1 VSGVLRAA
9 CPAHVLDGRF
19 WRAYGITMRPY
30 LLFVSGITGIA
41 GMSLVTAV
49 PPGALVALGVVF
61 FLAYGFG
68 QALTDCFQ
76 TDTDALSAPY
86 RPLVQ
91 GIVRARDVFVVS
103 LAGLIGCAAV
113 LVAFNP
119 AALVP
124 AALTVVG
131 LATYTWF
138 KRRWWGGPWYNA
150 WIVSLVVLLGYLAAS
165 GAADAP
171 VSVTPDLIG
180 IMLTAL
186 AAYANFVLAGYFK
199 DVEADRTTGYRT
211 LPVAFGRAMS
221 AWVSDGVALLAFL
234 GAMIVLARATLTG
247 LVAATPFVVVGAV
260 AAVVAQ
266 IRLHRVV
273 SDRDA
278 HRAIAP
284 VVHAYILLL
293 AGLAAA
299 QQPRWLPALALV
311 YLAFIGV
318 LARRPMAEQI

>member
-1 VSGVLRAA
+1 
-9 CPAHVLDGRF
+9 
-19 WRAYGITMRPY
+19 MRPY

-41 GMSLVTAV
+41 GMSLVPDVPAYAV
-49 PPGALVALGVVF
+49 LVLGIVF

-76 TDTDALSAPY
+76 TDTDALSASY

-91 GIVRARDVFVVS
+91 GTVRARDVFAVS
-103 LAGLIGCAAV
+103 LVGLTGCAAV
-113 LVAFNP
+113 LVVFHP

-124 AALTVVG
+124 AALTVIG

-150 WIVSLVVLLGYLAAS
+150 WIVSLVVLLGYLAAG
-165 GAADAP
+165 GAAGAP
-171 VSVTPDLIG
+171 DRVTPSLVG
-180 IMLTAL
+180 VMLAAL
-186 AAYANFVLAGYFK
+186 AAYANFVLTGYYK
-199 DVEADRTTGYRT
+199 DIEADRATGYRT
-211 LPVAFGRAMS
+211 LPVVFGRATS
-221 AWVSDGVALLAFL
+221 AWVSDVLALLAF
-234 GAMIVLARATLTG
+234 GFAGVVLASAARAG
-247 LVAATPFVVVGAV
+247 LVAAAPFVAGGAV

-273 SDRDA
+273 NDREA

-299 QQPRWLPALALV
+299 QRPLWLPALALV
-311 YLAFIGV
+311 YLAFVGV

>member
-1 VSGVLRAA
+1 VSGIVRAA
-9 CPAHVLDGRF
+9 SPAHLLEGRF

-41 GMSLVTAV
+41 GMSLVPDVA
-49 PPGALVALGVVF
+49 PIALTALGVVF

-91 GIVRARDVFVVS
+91 GSVRVRDVFAVS
-103 LAGLIGCAAV
+103 LAGLIGCAVV

-124 AALTVVG
+124 AILTVIG

-150 WIVSLVVLLGYLAAS
+150 WIVSLVVLLGYLAAGGS
-165 GAADAP
+165 VGLSVA
-171 VSVTPDLIG
+171 VTPSLVG
-180 IMLTAL
+180 TMLTAL
-186 AAYANFVLAGYFK
+186 AAYANFVLTGYFK
-199 DVEADRTTGYRT
+199 DIEADRATGYRT
-211 LPVAFGRAMS
+211 LPVAFGRAAS
-221 AWVSDGVALLAFL
+221 AWVSDGVALLAFA
-234 GAMIVLARATLTG
+234 GATIVLARATPTG
-247 LVAATPFVVVGAV
+247 LAAAMPFVVGGAV
-260 AAVVAQ
+260 NAVVAQ
-266 IRLHRVV
+266 VRLHRVL
-273 SDRDA
+273 SDGDA
-278 HRAIAP
+278 HRAIVP

-299 QQPRWLPALALV
+299 QHPRWLPALALV
-311 YLAFIGV
+311 YLAFVGV
-318 LARRPMAEQI
+318 LARRPMAAQV